1 MSMAAPA
8 LRVGRACA
16 LSGALLT
23 AAVAS
28 AQPAADARAV
38 TDPAAGAGEREAAR
52 ASFERGLALA
62 RDGRYAE
69 AKAAFLAAYAAH
81 PHYLVLY
88 NVAQAENRLGN
99 VESAITYLERF
110 LSEGGAAVSPEQ
122 KARVNDQLAELRGRS
137 SSAAAD
143 LEPETPPARETLLP
157 GAGVLVEQRPPASA
171 PSTPVAAPLGV
182 SAATPQASR
191 EPWGILL
198 GVSGGVL
205 LGVATGLYL
214 WNDTRHGKWNEER
227 QRLDAL
233 PNRDQLLRTDPA
245 LWQQAKS
252 NNDLL
257 GAIQR
262 VDVAALVL
270 GGVGAVALGA
280 GVWSVLAQPAARE
293 PALAASGTTLTWR
306 TTW

>member
-1 MSMAAPA
+1 
-8 LRVGRACA
+8 
-16 LSGALLT
+16 
-23 AAVAS
+23 
-28 AQPAADARAV
+28 
-38 TDPAAGAGEREAAR
+38 
-52 ASFERGLALA
+52 
-62 RDGRYAE
+62 
-69 AKAAFLAAYAAH
+69 
-81 PHYLVLY
+81 LY

-99 VESAITYLERF
+99 VDSAITYLERF
-110 LSEGGAAVSPEQ
+110 LHEGAAAVSSEQ

-137 SSAAAD
+137 SSSAAVLPQAV
-143 LEPETPPARETLLP
+143 LPQAVLPQETPPAKEAPLP
-157 GAGVLVEQRPPASA
+157 GEGVLVEQHPAASA
-171 PSTPVAAPLGV
+171 PSARVVAPLGV
-182 SAATPQASR
+182 AAATPQASR

-214 WNDTRHGKWNEER
+214 WNDTRHAKWNEER

-257 GAIQR
+257 GAVQR

-293 PALAASGTTLTWR
+293 PALVASGSTLTWR